1 MKISIITATWNC
13 EKTIADCLDSVAS
26 QSYQNKEH
34 IIVDGNSKDGTL
46 GILNKHRNRLSSIV
60 SEPDNGIYDAL
71 NKGIYRS
78 SGDVIGFLHADDVY
92 AHENVLSKLAGIFED
107 PSISAVYGDLQYV
120 SKKNLNNVVR
130 HWSSSEFDMDKLR
143 KGWMPPHP
151 TLYVR
156 RSWYERIKG
165 FDTQYKISADYMSIL
180 TLFSEKDFFSKY
192 IPEVLV
198 KMRIGGSSNKSI
210 INIIRKSIEDYDVLC
225 KSGVGGLESLFY
237 KNINKLSQFFEHRN

>member
-120 SKKNLNNVVR
+120 SKKNLNNI
-130 HWSSSEFDMDKLR
+130 S
-143 KGWMPPHP
+143 G
-151 TLYVR
+151 LYEYPY
-156 RSWYERIKG
+156 S
-165 FDTQYKISADYMSIL
+165 
-180 TLFSEKDFFSKY
+180 FF
-192 IPEVLV
+192 
-198 KMRIGGSSNKSI
+198 
-210 INIIRKSIEDYDVLC
+210 
-225 KSGVGGLESLFY
+225 
-237 KNINKLSQFFEHRN
+237 

>member
-237 KNINKLSQFFEHRN
+237 KNINKLCQFFEHRN